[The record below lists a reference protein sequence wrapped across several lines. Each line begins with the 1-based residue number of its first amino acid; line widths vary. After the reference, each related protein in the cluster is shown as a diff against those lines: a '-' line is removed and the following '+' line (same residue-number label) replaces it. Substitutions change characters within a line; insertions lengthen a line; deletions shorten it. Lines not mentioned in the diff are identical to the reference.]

1 MKFFWVFISFRIDHE
16 FLAVPFLTILNG
28 KQLGQVIPAVA
39 CLLVLSCSGA
49 ILELFPE
56 LYGLIVKLTTSE
68 WKILARQI
76 GYENRESGS
85 PVLAIFTAGS
95 LCAMLAFA
103 CPLQILTHILA
114 ASHLTATI
122 FRAFYLLYSQ
132 FRPKFLQTQ
141 CDSSLAYSRINT
153 GKSTNQTSSTS
164 KLKRTLMIFNRQTQ
178 ISNQNVP
185 KAKVKKNRNDE
196 ELERE
201 WLLLG
206 EPPSSPLSVVHDD
219 RQDAESSILSD
230 IEPVVICSIVM
241 ILFIKNIIMN

>member
-1 MKFFWVFISFRIDHE
+1 M
-16 FLAVPFLTILNG
+16 
-28 KQLGQVIPAVA
+28 GQVIPAIA

-56 LYGLIVKLTTSE
+56 LYGLVVKLTTSE
-68 WKILARQI
+68 WKVLARQI

-103 CPLQILTHILA
+103 CPLQILSHILA
-114 ASHLTATI
+114 ASHLSGTI

-132 FRPKFLQTQ
+132 FRPKFMHTQ
-141 CDSSLAYSRINT
+141 CDSSLAYSRLNT
-153 GKSTNQTSSTS
+153 GTTASNSKSIS
-164 KLKRTLMIFNRQTQ
+164 KLKRTLMVFKRQAPNTNQ
-178 ISNQNVP
+178 IVP
-185 KAKVKKNRNDE
+185 KSKFKKKQNNE

-206 EPPSSPLSVVHDD
+206 EPPSSPRTVVHNDNH
-219 RQDAESSILSD
+219 DAESSILSD
-230 IEPVVICSIVM
+230 IEPVVIFIYIKSI
-241 ILFIKNIIMN
+241 IIVNFCI